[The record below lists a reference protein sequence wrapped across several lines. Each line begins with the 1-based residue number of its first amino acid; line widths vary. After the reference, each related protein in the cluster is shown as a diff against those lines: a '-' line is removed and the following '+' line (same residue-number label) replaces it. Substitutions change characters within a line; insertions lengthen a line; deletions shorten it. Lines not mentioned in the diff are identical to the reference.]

1 MSGKPISDISTALSI
16 RLPNSICEQI
26 RGFAERENII
36 NATGRMDKRG
46 EINMSQAI
54 AISLDRFYNG
64 SVVQSDS
71 SIVSHTVSQDA
82 DSLSKTQI
90 NEIFNILSDKIDL
103 KDMATLKS
111 EILTSLQ
118 EDSYSINEQLDKH
131 SDRLDKLEAITQ
143 SQAKPQQA
151 IASVA
156 TESISKSISEL
167 STISGT
173 DLAKRLG
180 MAESTLRKHRDKH
193 RDDLDELTE
202 FTKYEK
208 NTGIT
213 WHYDSTEK
221 NYYPINSHE

>member
-151 IASVA
+151 IASIA
-156 TESISKSISEL
+156 TESISTEL
-167 STISGT
+167 SDEKPTTLSGKA
-173 DLAKRLG
+173 LAKRLG
-180 MAESTLRKHRDKH
+180 IAESTLRKHRDKH
-193 RDDLDELTE
+193 IDDPANLTE

-221 NYYPINSHE
+221 NYYPIK